1 MHLKTGVL
9 FVHIAA
15 CVPKSCRPGLGSLP
29 QRRTNVII
37 SHRVAIFPLPAVV
50 SGLVPYL
57 LELRVTVVISVVW
70 AVVLVVRVVGVG
82 VRVVVGLWLGE
93 PLGEADRVEGA
104 AEAVIRLG
112 AGEQVGAVAVLA
124 LPPASYI
131 QASRLQTSDFY
142 SVSSEKYFPMVFCY
156 CVKALLVTMETFDR

>member
-9 FVHIAA
+9 FVHVAA
-15 CVPKSCRPGLGSLP
+15 CVPKPRRPGLGSLP

-124 LPPASYI
+124 LPPASY
-131 QASRLQTSDFY
+131 RPPD
-142 SVSSEKYFPMVFCY
+142 K
-156 CVKALLVTMETFDR
+156 